1 MSTVAPESL
10 RVVLDTNVLVSAFT
24 HHRGLSFQ
32 IWQKAIDRRFRLLL
46 SPQIVTE
53 LAGVLR
59 LKFSWGNARILPEM
73 KFLVKTAEI
82 VVPKL
87 TLQVVTEDDD
97 DNRIL
102 ECAVAG
108 NAGLVVSAD
117 HHLRKLKSY
126 EGIGIVTPIDF
137 RRILGG

>member
-1 MSTVAPESL
+1 MSTAVPESL

-24 HHRGLSFQ
+24 HQGISFQ
-32 IWQKAIDRRFRLLL
+32 IWQWAIEGRYRLLV

-59 LKFSWGNARILPEM
+59 LKFSWSDPRIVLRM
-73 KFLVKTAEI
+73 KLLAKTAE
-82 VVPKL
+82 
-87 TLQVVTEDDD
+87 VVTPRFTLHVVHEDDD
-97 DNRIL
+97 DNRRL

-108 NAGLVVSAD
+108 NAGLVDSSD

-126 EGIGIVTPIDF
+126 QGIGIVTPIDF
-137 RRILGG
+137 RRMLGG

>member
-1 MSTVAPESL
+1 MSIVAPENL

-32 IWQKAIDRRFRLLL
+32 IWQKAVERRFRLLL

-59 LKFSWGNARILPEM
+59 LKFYWGEGRILREM

-87 TLQVVTEDDD
+87 TLHVVSEDDD

-108 NAGLVVSAD
+108 NAHVVVSSD

-126 EGIGIVTPIDF
+126 QGIGIMTPIDF

>member
-1 MSTVAPESL
+1 M
-10 RVVLDTNVLVSAFT
+10 
-24 HHRGLSFQ
+24 
-32 IWQKAIDRRFRLLL
+32 
-46 SPQIVTE
+46 TE

-59 LKFSWGNARILPEM
+59 LKFSWSKARILPEM

-108 NAGLVVSAD
+108 SAVLVVSSD

-126 EGIGIVTPIDF
+126 RRIGIVRPIDF
-137 RRILGG
+137 RRMLGG